1 MEELIK
7 YLLGQKNYTTA
18 YIEKN
23 FLTQEV
29 KDILNKYNLNLHEL
43 CYRIKKHI
51 PFDREFKCKY
61 CGKHIEKFWKNKEFC
76 CNKHSLI
83 YRNKLQEHIN
93 KVKETNLIK
102 YGGTA
107 PLNNNFIKQKIKKT
121 CIERYGVDN
130 YTKTHEYKIKVKQT
144 CLKKYGVENYSQSKE
159 FKDSYSVIRK
169 TTKNTCQKRYHA
181 DCWTQSLDYKLRS
194 NDIVKK
200 RYLTLRQ
207 NNTLNTSKDEDEI
220 YNLLLVILDKTDI
233 VRHYKSK
240 LYPFACDFYIKSL
253 DLYIEYHGTW
263 THGKES
269 FDKNN
274 LKHQKILEVWQEKA
288 KKSKYF
294 QNAIYTWTD
303 LDVRKLETFKRNNL
317 NYKIFWN
324 IEEVKNFINNL

>member
-1 MEELIK
+1 MKELIK

-29 KDILNKYNLNLHEL
+29 IYILDKYNLNLHEL

-51 PFDREFKCKY
+51 PLDKEFKCKY
-61 CGKHIEKFWKNKEFC
+61 CRKRIEKFWKNKEFC

-83 YRNKLQEHIN
+83 YRNKLQKN
-93 KVKETNLIK
+93 KDKVRKTNLIK
-102 YGGTA
+102 YGGAA
-107 PLNNNFIKQKIKKT
+107 PLSNADIKQRVKKT

-130 YTKTHEYKIKVKQT
+130 YTKTSEYKIKVRKT

-159 FKDSYSVIRK
+159 FKDNYFAIQKAIKS
-169 TTKNTCQKRYHA
+169 TCQKRYHA
-181 DCWTQSLDYKLRS
+181 DCWSRSLDHKLRS
-194 NDIVKK
+194 DDIVKK
-200 RYLTLRQ
+200 RYLTLKQ
-207 NNTLNTSKDEDEI
+207 NNTLNTSKDEEEI
-220 YNLLLVILDKTDI
+220 YNLFLTIFDKTDI

-253 DLYIEYHGTW
+253 DLYIEYNGTW

-274 LKHQKILEVWQEKA
+274 LEHQKILSGWKKKA
-288 KKSKYF
+288 KNIKYYR
-294 QNAIYTWTD
+294 NAIYTWTD

-324 IEEVKNFINNL
+324 LKEVRNFINNL